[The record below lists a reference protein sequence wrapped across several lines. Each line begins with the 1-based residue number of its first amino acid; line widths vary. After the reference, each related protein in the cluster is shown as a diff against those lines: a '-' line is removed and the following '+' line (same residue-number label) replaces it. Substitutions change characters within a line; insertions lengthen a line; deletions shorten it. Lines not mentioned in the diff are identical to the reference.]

1 MSVESRTMES
11 NAKENK
17 DFIGQLICNSFCYG
31 SPRQIDEDK
40 EALLFWIEEDGRCPQ
55 FQTKFCT
62 KCGNYICY
70 NVRQPIHKIECNC

>member
-17 DFIGQLICNSFCYG
+17 DFIGRLICNSFCYG

-40 EALLFWIEEDGRCPQ
+40 EALLFWIEEDGKCPQ
-55 FQTKFCT
+55 FQSRFCT

-70 NVRQPIHKIECNC
+70 NVRQPIHKIECHC